1 MTPADRDWSV
11 LLVASLLFLV
21 LSWSEGEPT
30 NPLDP
35 VDDNPAPP
43 PTPLTLQPG
52 ELCSSYPDSAIA
64 TFEDTNLVV
73 AVRFALLVGP
83 QVDLTCGLVAGPTEL
98 AAPSAGVESLVGMQ
112 NLTSLTDLNLT
123 SNSINDI
130 SSLSGLTSLT
140 DLNLT
145 FNFISDINS
154 LAELT
159 SLMVLRLGDNMIS
172 NINVLS
178 GLTSLTDLSLR
189 INTITDISALSGLAS
204 LTQLRLDANTITDI
218 SALSGLT
225 NLTSLWLFENSV
237 SDISALSGLTSLT
250 FLDLHANSITDI
262 GALSALTGLTF
273 LSLFNNPDLTDIQP
287 LLDNTGI
294 GVDDAVDLKSTNV
307 SCPDVAALEGKGVT
321 VSSDCP

>member
-1 MTPADRDWSV
+1 MTPSDQGWRV

-21 LSWSEGEPT
+21 LGCGKGGSA

-35 VDDNPAPP
+35 GDDNPAIP

-52 ELCSSYPDSAIA
+52 ELCSSYPDSAVA
-64 TFEDTNLVV
+64 TFEDVNLVV

-83 QVDLTCGLVAGPTEL
+83 QVDLTCGLVSGPTEL
-98 AAPSAGVESLVGMQ
+98 AAPYAGILSLVGIQ

-123 SNSINDI
+123 SNSIGDI
-130 SSLSGLTSLT
+130 SSLSGLTSLM

-145 FNFISDINS
+145 FNFISDISS
-154 LAELT
+154 LAGLT
-159 SLMVLRLGDNMIS
+159 SLTVLRLGDNMIS
-172 NINVLS
+172 SISTLS
-178 GLTSLTDLSLR
+178 GLTSLTELSLR
-189 INTITDISALSGLAS
+189 INTITDISALSGLTS

-218 SALSGLT
+218 NTLSGLT
-225 NLTSLWLFENSV
+225 SLTGLWLFENSI
-237 SDISALSGLTSLT
+237 SDISALSELTNLT
-250 FLDLHANSITDI
+250 FLDLHANSITEI
-262 GALSALTGLTF
+262 GALSGLTSLAF

-294 GVDDAVDLKSTNV
+294 GVDDTVDLKSTNV
-307 SCPDVAALEGKGVT
+307 SCPDVAALEAKGVT